1 MIWNVYSGSEHFK
14 TSNKALRKQKSP
26 GKILMLL
33 PLLLL
38 LIKIIIIIISSKN
51 HSTSQGKINEKETA
65 ISEAGQRI
73 YLF

>member
-1 MIWNVYSGSEHFK
+1 MIWKVYTGSEHFK

-38 LIKIIIIIISSKN
+38 LIIIIIISSKN